1 MLKDCE
7 VMATVAVR
15 QLARARAF
23 YEGKLGLQPAE
34 SEPQMVTY
42 RSGGATL
49 MVYESQFAG
58 TNKATAATWNVPG
71 GLEQM
76 VRELK
81 AKGVVFE
88 HYDDLPDTTRDGD
101 IHRSGGISVAWCKD
115 PDGNILNLAQ
125 A

>member
-15 QLARARAF
+15 ELARARAF
-23 YEGKLGLQPAE
+23 YEGKLGLQPTE
-34 SEPQMVTY
+34 SEPQMVAY

-49 MVYESQFAG
+49 MVYESQYAG
-58 TNKATAATWNVPG
+58 TNKATAATWNVPKD
-71 GLEQM
+71 LEQL

-81 AKGVVFE
+81 AKGVAFE
-88 HYDDLPDTTRDGD
+88 HYDLPGTVRDGD
-101 IHRSGGISVAWCKD
+101 IHRAEGISVAWCKD